1 MLGKPRQILMRNDNI
16 PRMTPMLYAAFLNK
30 NKFSQ
35 VVIASA
41 PPALANI
48 LT

>member
-1 MLGKPRQILMRNDNI
+1 MLGKPRQILMRNDI